1 MGGGWDGLDTCRKAG
16 CTVYGA
22 GRESG
27 TEELTL
33 AQHRDTGVNDGCLSY
48 WRERRKQ
55 PAVGVEA
62 CEEVEPTPKRQW
74 CVSLCVCFRERERQS
89 EKERV
94 CLRECD

>member
-1 MGGGWDGLDTCRKAG
+1 M
-16 CTVYGA
+16 YGA

-33 AQHRDTGVNDGCLSY
+33 ARHRDTGVNDGCLSY
-48 WRERRKQ
+48 WREGRKQ

-62 CEEVEPTPKRQW
+62 YEEVQPTPERQRF
-74 CVSLCVCFRERERQS
+74 VSLCVCLREKDRQS
-89 EKERV
+89 EKECV